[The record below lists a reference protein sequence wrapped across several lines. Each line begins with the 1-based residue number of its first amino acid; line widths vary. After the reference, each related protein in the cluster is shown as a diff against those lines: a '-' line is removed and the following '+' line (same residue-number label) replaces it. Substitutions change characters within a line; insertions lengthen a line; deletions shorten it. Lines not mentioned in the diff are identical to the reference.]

1 MCIRDSINVNPY
13 HVFAFI
19 GNVKLTPETD
29 IWNDHE
35 QLPDV
40 RINREG
46 NFDAV
51 LAENENS
58 LGTVWNEW
66 QTTWVGE
73 PQVVETE
80 SVAAVPGSWSG
91 DPAQG
96 GEWTQGTTITREI
109 TDTPEIQSRT
119 GEEHQ

>member
-1 MCIRDSINVNPY
+1 MERY
-13 HVFAFI
+13 
-19 GNVKLTPETD
+19 
-29 IWNDHE
+29 E

-58 LGTVWNEW
+58 LGTVWNAW

-73 PQVVETE
+73 QEL
-80 SVAAVPGSWSG
+80 
-91 DPAQG
+91 
-96 GEWTQGTTITREI
+96 
-109 TDTPEIQSRT
+109 
-119 GEEHQ
+119 